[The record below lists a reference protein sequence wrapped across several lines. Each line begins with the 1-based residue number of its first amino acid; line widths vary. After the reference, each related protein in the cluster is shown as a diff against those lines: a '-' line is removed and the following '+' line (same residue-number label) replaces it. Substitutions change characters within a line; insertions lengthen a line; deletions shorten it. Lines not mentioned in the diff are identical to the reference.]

1 MWVKINWNT
10 WYYFDP
16 QLFNQLL
23 TRSETMTDVVTT
35 SDNEESVDMD
45 ELSKTEAEE
54 DSDVDEVEDTTE
66 DDEIVEEVNEPEED

>member
-1 MWVKINWNT
+1 
-10 WYYFDP
+10 
-16 QLFNQLL
+16 
-23 TRSETMTDVVTT
+23 MTDVVTT

>member
-66 DDEIVEEVNEPEED
+66 DDEIVEEVNEPDED